1 MPDLLAI
8 FLNIANH
15 LVQFE
20 RLLRGVFYVVGALL
34 IIQSLRLA
42 VVRSEQ
48 GAMHSSWIRPLTSF
62 ACGAALLAFPST
74 TSVFLDTMF
83 GLGRVADPQSIFS
96 YGSQFTSP
104 LDTEPARNLV
114 IAMVRII
121 QFVGFIA
128 IARGILHFNAAAQNG
143 GRTVGSG
150 ITFVV
155 AGVLAVNFPR
165 FWQLLVELF
174 T

>member
-1 MPDLLAI
+1 MPDLLVI
-8 FLNIANH
+8 FQNLAGH
-15 LVQFE
+15 LAQFE
-20 RLLRGVFYVVGALL
+20 RLLRGVFFVVGALL

-42 VVRSEQ
+42 VMRSEQ
-48 GAMHSSWIRPLTSF
+48 GSMHSSWVRPITSF
-62 ACGAALLAFPST
+62 ACGVALLAFPST
-74 TSVFLDTMF
+74 TSVFVDTMF
-83 GLGRVADPQSIFS
+83 GINRIADPQSIFS
-96 YGSQFTSP
+96 YGSRFTGPINS
-104 LDTEPARNLV
+104 EPARNLV

-143 GRTVGSG
+143 GRTIGTG

-165 FWQLLVELF
+165 FWQLLVGLF